1 MTEQQEHLK
10 KAIENQKELIMEVN
24 EMNNQIHMK
33 KESIIKYQGIIEYL
47 TGNGVTLPEATLPE
61 TLEIKEEEIN
71 Q

>member
-10 KAIENQKELIMEVN
+10 KAIENQKQLITEMNEL
-24 EMNNQIHMK
+24 NNQINMK
-33 KESIIKYQGIIEYL
+33 KESILKYQGIIEYL
-47 TGNGVTLPEATLPE
+47 TGNGVTLPE